1 MKHFMITLMEK
12 SPNKKSAL
20 KKVCHNNKPKR
31 SLGQNQT
38 AENRDI
44 KSKSYGEQKRI
55 KQYNK
60 NKTYLTEDDQD
71 KVGKSIITVDG
82 DKGTIIEFN
91 TAISGITNQNNL
103 HVKVAF
109 PRKGPRWFLVKHAQ
123 LELLNE

>member
-1 MKHFMITLMEK
+1 M
-12 SPNKKSAL
+12 AL
-20 KKVCHNNKPKR
+20 KKDLNKNKSRGEP
-31 SLGQNQT
+31 GQNKII
-38 AENRDI
+38 ENKEI
-44 KSKSYGEQKRI
+44 KSKSYDEQKRT

-60 NKTYLTEDDQD
+60 NKNYLTEDDQD
-71 KVGKSIITVDG
+71 KVGKSVMTVDG

-109 PRKGPRWFLVKHAQ
+109 PRKGPKWFLVKHAQ